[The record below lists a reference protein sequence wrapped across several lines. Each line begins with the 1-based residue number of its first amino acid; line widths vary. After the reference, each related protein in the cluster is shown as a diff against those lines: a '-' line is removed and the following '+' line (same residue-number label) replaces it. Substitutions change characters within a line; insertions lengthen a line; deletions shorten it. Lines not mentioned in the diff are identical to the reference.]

1 MTFTA
6 RDIVQALRGE
16 GFLSAAFENTGGG
29 VMNVC
34 FTPVC
39 QHGVALG
46 EVCASDN
53 GDWGYGDYDTP
64 AESVGVMAYSPDGD
78 PMSDEPAMCTDA
90 RGAVVLFDALSYG
103 LERFCPQCFAD
114 HGAVS

>member
-6 RDIVQALRGE
+6 RDIVQALRDE
-16 GFLSAAFENTGGG
+16 GFLSAAYVNTGGW

-39 QHGVALG
+39 QHGMALG

-64 AESVGVMAYSPDGD
+64 SESVGVMAYAPDGD
-78 PMSDEPAMCTDA
+78 PMDDRMWTVEDV
-90 RGAVVLFDALSYG
+90 RGAVLAFDDLSYA
-103 LERFCPQCFAD
+103 LERFCPDCYAD
-114 HGAVS
+114 HGSEG